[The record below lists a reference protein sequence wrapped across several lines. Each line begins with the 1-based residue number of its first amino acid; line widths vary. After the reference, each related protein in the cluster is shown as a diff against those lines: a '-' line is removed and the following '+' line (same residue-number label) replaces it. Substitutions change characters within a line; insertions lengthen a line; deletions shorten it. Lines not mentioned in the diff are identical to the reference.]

1 MSVAG
6 RAAPQGAALA
16 AEGEA
21 ETRAGGRGAVVAALV
36 TLYLVWGST
45 YLAIA
50 VAIEGFPP
58 FLMGGLRFVTAG
70 ALLYTF
76 LRVRGAPHPTR
87 VEWRSAAL
95 VGTLLILGGNSGVA
109 FAEQWVASGVA
120 AVVVATTPIW
130 VALFAGLWG
139 QWPTRLEWAGLA
151 LGLAGV
157 VLLNTGGDLRAH
169 PLGAAV
175 LVIATLT
182 WALGSMWSRHVPL
195 PAGMMAT
202 AAEMLAGGAVT
213 VAFGLAVGERMT
225 AVPSVRALGAFVYL
239 IAIGSLVGFS
249 SFIFL
254 LGRVRPALATSY
266 AYVNPIVALAL
277 GAALA
282 GERIGGTTVAAMAII
297 LGGVGLV
304 ALGRER
310 TKAR

>member
-16 AEGEA
+16 TEGEA

-58 FLMGGLRFVTAG
+58 FLMSGFRFAIAG
-70 ALLYTF
+70 ALLYAF
-76 LRVRGAPHPTR
+76 LRVRGAPDPTR

-139 QWPTRLEWAGLA
+139 RWPTRLEWTGLA

-213 VAFGLAVGERMT
+213 LVFGLAVGERMT
-225 AVPSVRALGAFVYL
+225 EVPSVRALGAFVYL

-282 GERIGGTTVAAMAII
+282 GERIGGTTVVSVAII

-304 ALGRER
+304 ALARER
-310 TKAR
+310 TKAG